1 MTYCTTVAAP
11 AVSGELSSTKA
22 WQAKE
27 NAKTNIM
34 ERDRSQSCDSE
45 IDYVYMVDQQT
56 AMLNIL
62 IKLAKLQPLVQLM

>member
-1 MTYCTTVAAP
+1 
-11 AVSGELSSTKA
+11 
-22 WQAKE
+22 
-27 NAKTNIM
+27 M